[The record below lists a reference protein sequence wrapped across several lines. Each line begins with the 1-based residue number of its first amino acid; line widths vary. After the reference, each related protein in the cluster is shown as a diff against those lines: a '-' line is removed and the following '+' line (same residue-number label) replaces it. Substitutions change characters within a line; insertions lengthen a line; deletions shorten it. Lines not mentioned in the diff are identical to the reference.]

1 MMKNKIKSGL
11 FFTFL
16 IVFGGLGF
24 YLTQLI
30 NFYSVGVFV
39 AYGSI
44 YTLVVLGAAL
54 GMVMVLDKIYG
65 FIVYLVDL
73 HKNKK
78 IKDKEN
84 KERHEKHKHKDWHIL
99 NISVRADD
107 ILDKKLEYLEYF
119 DYAQN
124 KLFDNMQD
132 LNKQL
137 RELKKTKDEF
147 MKSLGDEDT
156 IEEEK
161 QK

>member
-1 MMKNKIKSGL
+1 MNNKIKSGL
-11 FFTFL
+11 FFAFL
-16 IVFGGLGF
+16 VVFGGVGF

-30 NFYSVGVFV
+30 NFYSMGVFV
-39 AYGSI
+39 AYGAV
-44 YTLVVLGAAL
+44 YTLVVLGTAL
-54 GMVMVLDKIYG
+54 GMVMALDKIYG
-65 FIVYLVDL
+65 FIVYLIEL
-73 HKNKK
+73 HKDKK

-84 KERHEKHKHKDWHIL
+84 KERRKKYNDKDWYIL

-124 KLFDNMQD
+124 ELFDDMQR
-132 LNKQL
+132 LNEQL
-137 RELKKTKDEF
+137 NELKKTKDEF
-147 MKSLGDEDT
+147 MEALGGEDT